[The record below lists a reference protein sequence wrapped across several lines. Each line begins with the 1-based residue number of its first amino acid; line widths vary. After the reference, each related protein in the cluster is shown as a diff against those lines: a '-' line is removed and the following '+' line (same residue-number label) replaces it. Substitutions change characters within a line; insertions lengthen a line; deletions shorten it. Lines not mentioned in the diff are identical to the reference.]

1 MYIELKL
8 IFSGGKSYS
17 LQTEDKKK
25 NDELIME
32 SAKKLHGGLLLT
44 DDKNLLVS
52 FFLFEEYEKFSI
64 NKISRLNLVFGNC
77 IFKAY
82 FGSLGH
88 PKSLKIGQ

>member
-1 MYIELKL
+1 MYIELML
-8 IFSGGKSYS
+8 IVLGGKSYS

-52 FFLFEEYEKFSI
+52 FSSLEEFQKLL
-64 NKISRLNLVFGNC
+64 K
-77 IFKAY
+77 K
-82 FGSLGH
+82 
-88 PKSLKIGQ
+88 KIGSIWFSENVFLKPTVAFWATLKVSK

>member
-52 FFLFEEYEKFSI
+52 FSLLEEYEKFSK
-64 NKISRLNLVFGNC
+64 NKVSWLYLVFGKC

-82 FGSLGH
+82 FGFLGH
-88 PKSLKIGQ
+88 PKGLKIGQ

>member
-1 MYIELKL
+1 MFEPEKYNDVFI
-8 IFSGGKSYS
+8 GGKSYS

-52 FFLFEEYEKFSI
+52 DPKG
-64 NKISRLNLVFGNC
+64 ISTV
-77 IFKAY
+77 I
-82 FGSLGH
+82 
-88 PKSLKIGQ
+88 